1 MTSEYEETRRFYLDQ
16 LTWLQEQKRIYEE
29 IEALLLEMKDIAI
42 EASEA
47 SVTDVER
54 ENLQEIM
61 DELNKQVEALYSQF
75 DPIH

>member
-1 MTSEYEETRRFYLDQ
+1 MTSEHEETRRFYLEQ
-16 LTWLQEQKRIYEE
+16 LKWIQKQKRIYEE
-29 IEALLLEMKDIAI
+29 IEALLLEMKAIAI
-42 EASEA
+42 EASDA
-47 SVTDVER
+47 SLTDVER